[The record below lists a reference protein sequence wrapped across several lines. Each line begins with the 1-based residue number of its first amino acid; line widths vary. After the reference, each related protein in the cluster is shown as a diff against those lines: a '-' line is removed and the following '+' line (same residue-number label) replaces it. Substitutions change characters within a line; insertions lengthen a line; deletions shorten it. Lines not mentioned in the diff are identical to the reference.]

1 MFDLLRGLVRAAIIT
16 AVILMPVL
24 FFPVLAG
31 AAAVYAYNAVRSRRA
46 LEASQSQDESQG
58 ERRTSRREQ
67 RREARREQARVREI
81 QRAQAV
87 EYDPKRGWNVDALP
101 FDMNA
106 SFMGGRKSVAYFDCA
121 GIDSLVKGVPNGKD
135 VDYRFKVKDP
145 QKAKMLQEKARMYN
159 GAARVER
166 VGDEFYV
173 HASNAKAI
181 NDLAKEAFPPSRH
194 DVTREITQLRQ
205 YYIEGAKDYEDAK
218 RIFEATRDRRVPD
231 RTVHTQVDTVDGVQA
246 MRQSNGQPLD
256 PASLALGMYV
266 ISETEV
272 STFKGKVSIPGNV
285 EGDASVAAAAIE
297 AFEPSNENR
306 VASPDGG
313 KVKISDGTPEKV
325 GRYVLDDY
333 GRGVDV
339 VRLDDPRYRDL
350 HAYVV
355 CQDVDELAAVVN
367 GGELPKGSLV
377 VVDRMAPDLRDGQ
390 FYIELERSDDVRSR
404 LGIQGEAS
412 PAFAAKCESLGVG
425 AEQLE
430 ACLVMDEVSRN
441 GYANA
446 RLKDSV
452 SLERA
457 KVNGLPVNE
466 LAERLTNDRLPKL
479 DREAAGV
486 WIKDASKIQAI
497 SVTVDPKRAEMR
509 ITSVVDNCQKVETR
523 KMSDKE
529 VTEFSRRPGVTK
541 SEMKDLLMQVHPD
554 FFKSYS
560 VGGRSLYEDPVRDF
574 IAGRKPAAVPE
585 LKAQMQEAKKQ
596 RQQKPVRKPSGPK
609 RGV

>member
-1 MFDLLRGLVRAAIIT
+1 MFDLLRGLVRFAVIA

-46 LEASQSQDESQG
+46 MEASQSQDESQG
-58 ERRTSRREQ
+58 EGRTSRREQ

-87 EYDPKRGWNVDALP
+87 EYDPKKGWNVDALP

-106 SFMGGRKSVAYFDCA
+106 SFMRGRKGVAYFDCA
-121 GIDSLVKGVPNGKD
+121 GIDGLVKGVPDGRD
-135 VDYRFKVKDP
+135 VDYLFRVEDP
-145 QKAKMLQEKARMYN
+145 AKARMLQEKAKMYN
-159 GAARVER
+159 GAAKVER
-166 VGDEFYV
+166 SGDAFFV

-194 DVTREITQLRQ
+194 EVTREVTQLRQ
-205 YYIEGAKDYEDAK
+205 YYVEGAKDYEDAK

-231 RTVHTQVDTVDGVQA
+231 RTVHSQVDTVDGVQA
-246 MRQSNGQPLD
+246 SRQSNGEPLD
-256 PASLALGMYV
+256 PASLPLGMYV

-285 EGDASVAAAAIE
+285 EGDASVAAAIE

-306 VASPDGG
+306 VASPDSG

-325 GRYVLDDY
+325 GRYVLDEY

-339 VRLDDPRYRDL
+339 VRTDDPLYRDL

-355 CQDVDELAAVVN
+355 CQDVDELAAIVN
-367 GGELPKGSLV
+367 GGELPKGALV
-377 VVDRMAPDLRDGQ
+377 VVDRRAPDLRDGQ
-390 FYIELERSDDVRSR
+390 FYIELEQGDDVRSR

-430 ACLVMDEVSRN
+430 ASLVMDEVSRN

-479 DREAAGV
+479 DREAAGI

-523 KMSDKE
+523 KMTDKE

-585 LKAQMQEAKKQ
+585 LKAQMQEAKK
-596 RQQKPVRKPSGPK
+596 RQHKPVRKPSGPK